1 MKIPIYE
8 EIKGMINCSLFQQ
21 WNIIMLL
28 KRSHRDK
35 VHIAKNLKTFHLIK
49 RSEMLTTVIYH
60 LFIWTAQYG
69 YNLIEIPREYTTQYG
84 YILTAIPRKEG
95 HRNGDNSWWGPYFP
109 GGLESTVVIST
120 YLIMY
125 STNHWVHPLNG
136 MLPGE
141 YTRTQYMIRNLLKL

>member
-60 LFIWTAQYG
+60 LFIWTAQYATTSLRYQG
-69 YNLIEIPREYTTQYG
+69 NLQPSMGISSLQYQG
-84 YILTAIPRKEG
+84 KRVTGMGRI
-95 HRNGDNSWWGPYFP
+95 DD
-109 GGLESTVVIST
+109 GGGVSLEVWNR
-120 YLIMY
+120 L
-125 STNHWVHPLNG
+125 W
-136 MLPGE
+136 
-141 YTRTQYMIRNLLKL
+141 